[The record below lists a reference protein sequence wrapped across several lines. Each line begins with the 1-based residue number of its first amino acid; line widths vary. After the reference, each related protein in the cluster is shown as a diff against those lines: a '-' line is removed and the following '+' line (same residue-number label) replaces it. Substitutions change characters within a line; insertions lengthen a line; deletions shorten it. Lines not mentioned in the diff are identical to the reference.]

1 MYVGNSTCV
10 YLPPP
15 EALWSKSHN
24 SDKFNRYQALKR
36 QFTQTCEF
44 CSLVLMCETQNVIYI
59 HAAGFLTL
67 NVNEAVET
75 FIKCTRDLKN
85 EQQ

>member
-36 QFTQTCEF
+36 QFTQ
-44 CSLVLMCETQNVIYI
+44 
-59 HAAGFLTL
+59 
-67 NVNEAVET
+67 NVNSSSCGSSFFLSIFWNTECDLYSRCW
-75 FIKCTRDLKN
+75 FSYIKR
-85 EQQ
+85 E